1 MIGGLIASVALLLAN
16 AFFVAVE
23 FSLITARQ
31 TKLEP
36 LAEQGGKRARLAL
49 SASHELSL
57 ELAGAQLGVTMASL
71 GLGFVTEP
79 LISGLIERTLDLG
92 HHLPSGLVHTLGFLI
107 GLALVSVAHM
117 VIGEMVPKNVAIA
130 DPERTLLWLA
140 LPNRAYMVV
149 FRPIVRALNGMANL
163 GVRAFGVEPRD
174 ELEAVHSAAELGQLV
189 GASRDEGLLD
199 EFEHELL
206 SGALGFGRRPVRDV
220 MVPWAEVTTVGRDA
234 IVADLEAVLV
244 RTGYTRVPV
253 LAADGS
259 TVMGFFHAKDLLTLP
274 ADARERPL
282 PLGRLRRMLI
292 VDPGGTLEDVLL
304 TMQRARVHLAV
315 VRGTEGEPVGMVS
328 LEDLLEQLV
337 GDIRDESDLPVRR
350 DRA

>member
-49 SASHELSL
+49 RASHELSL

-140 LPNRAYMVV
+140 VPNRAYVVV

-189 GASRDEGLLD
+189 GVSRDEGLLD

-220 MVPWAEVTTVGRDA
+220 MVPWVDVTTVGRDA

-244 RTGYTRVPV
+244 QTGYTRVPV
-253 LAADGS
+253 LADGS

-282 PLGRLRRMLI
+282 PFGRLRRMLI
-292 VDPGGTLEDVLL
+292 VDPEAPSRTSCSPCSAQGPPRGGAG
-304 TMQRARVHLAV
+304 ARGAARRH
-315 VRGTEGEPVGMVS
+315 GEPRGPPRAAR
-328 LEDLLEQLV
+328 
-337 GDIRDESDLPVRR
+337 GRHPRRVRPA
-350 DRA
+350 RAARPG

>member
-1 MIGGLIASVALLLAN
+1 
-16 AFFVAVE
+16 
-23 FSLITARQ
+23 
-31 TKLEP
+31 
-36 LAEQGGKRARLAL
+36 
-49 SASHELSL
+49 
-57 ELAGAQLGVTMASL
+57 
-71 GLGFVTEP
+71 
-79 LISGLIERTLDLG
+79 
-92 HHLPSGLVHTLGFLI
+92 
-107 GLALVSVAHM
+107 
-117 VIGEMVPKNVAIA
+117 
-130 DPERTLLWLA
+130 
-140 LPNRAYMVV
+140 
-149 FRPIVRALNGMANL
+149 
-163 GVRAFGVEPRD
+163 
-174 ELEAVHSAAELGQLV
+174 
-189 GASRDEGLLD
+189 
-199 EFEHELL
+199 
-206 SGALGFGRRPVRDV
+206 VRDV

>member
-23 FSLITARQ
+23 FSLITARR

-36 LAEQGGKRARLAL
+36 LAEQGGRRARLAL
-49 SASHELSL
+49 GASHELSL

-140 LPNRAYMVV
+140 LPTRLHGGVPADRA
-149 FRPIVRALNGMANL
+149 RPQRHGQPRGP
-163 GVRAFGVEPRD
+163 GVRR
-174 ELEAVHSAAELGQLV
+174 
-189 GASRDEGLLD
+189 GASRRARG
-199 EFEHELL
+199 
-206 SGALGFGRRPVRDV
+206 GALGGR
-220 MVPWAEVTTVGRDA
+220 
-234 IVADLEAVLV
+234 
-244 RTGYTRVPV
+244 
-253 LAADGS
+253 
-259 TVMGFFHAKDLLTLP
+259 
-274 ADARERPL
+274 ARSAG
-282 PLGRLRRMLI
+282 GRLRA
-292 VDPGGTLEDVLL
+292 T
-304 TMQRARVHLAV
+304 RACSTSSSTSCSPARWASAGA
-315 VRGTEGEPVGMVS
+315 RCAT
-328 LEDLLEQLV
+328 
-337 GDIRDESDLPVRR
+337 
-350 DRA
+350 

>member
-1 MIGGLIASVALLLAN
+1 
-16 AFFVAVE
+16 
-23 FSLITARQ
+23 
-31 TKLEP
+31 
-36 LAEQGGKRARLAL
+36 
-49 SASHELSL
+49 
-57 ELAGAQLGVTMASL
+57 
-71 GLGFVTEP
+71 
-79 LISGLIERTLDLG
+79 
-92 HHLPSGLVHTLGFLI
+92 
-107 GLALVSVAHM
+107 
-117 VIGEMVPKNVAIA
+117 
-130 DPERTLLWLA
+130 
-140 LPNRAYMVV
+140 
-149 FRPIVRALNGMANL
+149 MANL

-282 PLGRLRRMLI
+282 PFGRLRRMLI